1 MDEQFHFHSLFRGQ
15 TVTISDVCCRPGGGE
30 CGPEEHSTATTVVF
44 PRAGAFV
51 RHVGR
56 HRVVANSNHVLFFR
70 AGETYRV
77 SHPVAGGDDCTILAF
92 ERTVLAEAAARY
104 DPAAGDRPESPIGLT
119 HGPSPAELGLFLQ
132 RLRQRLRLDGTE
144 GLAVE
149 ELAIALLDAVLDGA
163 YGARGAR
170 PPGRDRGAGR
180 VQRER
185 VEAAKSYVTG
195 AFRSRLTL
203 DEIARAVHYSPYHL
217 ARLFR
222 RETGEPIHRYLN
234 RLRLGAA
241 LEQLADG
248 ADDLTT
254 LGLDLGFSSHSHFS
268 STFRREFGISP
279 SAFRDAPTA
288 TRLCEL
294 SKNLKAGPQPT
305 RVG

>member
-1 MDEQFHFHSLFRGQ
+1 MDEQFIFHSLFRGQ
-15 TVTISDVCCRPGGGE
+15 TVTITDVCCRPGGCE
-30 CGPEEHSTATTVVF
+30 CGTEEYSTATTIVF

-51 RHVGR
+51 RHVGQ
-56 HRVVANSNHVLFFR
+56 HRVIGNSNHVLFFR

-77 SHPVAGGDDCTILAF
+77 SHPVAGGDDCTVLAF
-92 ERTVLAEAAARY
+92 DRAVLADAVARY
-104 DPAAGDRPESPIGLT
+104 DPSAQDRGESPVGVT
-119 HGPSPAELGLFLQ
+119 HGPSRAELGLFLQ
-132 RLRQRLRLDGTE
+132 RLRQRLRGDGGE
-144 GLAVE
+144 SLAVE
-149 ELAIALLDAVLDGA
+149 ELAISLLDAVLDGA
-163 YGARGAR
+163 YSARGERAV
-170 PPGRDRGAGR
+170 GTDRGAAR

-185 VEAAKSYVTG
+185 VEAAKNYVTG
-195 AFRSRLTL
+195 QFRSRLTL

-254 LGLDLGFSSHSHFS
+254 LGLDLGFASHSHFS

-279 SAFRDAPTA
+279 SAFRGAITA
-288 TRLCEL
+288 AGLREL
-294 SKNLKAGPQPT
+294 SKNLKAGPPST